1 MTVNDP
7 PPGPPENGD
16 SDAALYQR
24 GLAYARLGRWGRA
37 ASLWRRLVRRR
48 PDLLAA
54 RLRYGEALLRLGKP
68 AAADEEA
75 AAALRLEPGSPEARR
90 LRGVALARLRR
101 FAEAAEAFRAWIAV
115 APREAAAEFSLARAL
130 LLMADEAGAEAACW
144 RAAAHDR
151 NLARAHLLLARIAL
165 AHGKLGQ
172 AQAHLKD
179 AVDARPR
186 AASLRAMLARVMLRR
201 SRLQGALKMARTALA
216 IDPGCDS
223 AALVI
228 AELNIVDGKFAE
240 AQAILR
246 QLAERRPDWV
256 ELHALE
262 RELAEANPD
271 GARREP
277 PLLIEPA
284 PEDAEEA
291 AEDWHAAGEQQG
303 WGGDRPG
310 GFSAG
315 ATSGA
320 AAITM
325 PPLYAENDFLD
336 QVFLLRALILRQ
348 LRLHYRET
356 SVGFLLEYLRPTI
369 VMTLHYILFT
379 ALKKPMPSKIPIE
392 LFIIGSFTTWFCA
405 VHVLRGTSNSARD
418 SSGMPGVTDLH
429 LAIARTVWEFLSMLS
444 FAVFCVLLLK
454 FCGRAEP
461 IPNLPK
467 LILYF
472 ALAATIGLGLGL
484 ILKGLGR
491 VFASMETVRK
501 NILWILYVT
510 SGHYF
515 SIAEG
520 RHGLAPYVWW
530 NPLLHISELTRQAL
544 FPGYPT
550 QLVNLWYPM
559 LMAALLVIAGLM
571 LDKWAEKRV
580 RG

>member
-1 MTVNDP
+1 MTLNDP

-37 ASLWRRLVRRR
+37 AALLRRLVRRQ

-54 RLRYGEALLRLGKP
+54 RLRYGEVLLRLGKP

-75 AAALRLEPGSPEARR
+75 SAALRLEPDSPEAHR
-90 LRGVALARLRR
+90 LHGVALARLRR
-101 FAEAAEAFRAWIAV
+101 FAEAAEAFRGWIAI

-130 LLMADEAGAEAACW
+130 LLARDEAGAEAACQ

-151 NLARAHLLLARIAL
+151 NLVRAHLLMARIAL
-165 AHGKLGQ
+165 AYGKLGQ

-179 AVDARPR
+179 AVGARPR
-186 AASLRAMLARVMLRR
+186 AASLRAMLARVLLRR

-228 AELNIVDGKFAE
+228 AELHIVDGKFAE

-246 QLAERRPDWV
+246 QLGERRPDWV
-256 ELHALE
+256 ELRALE
-262 RELAEANPD
+262 RELAEA
-271 GARREP
+271 GASARREP
-277 PLLIEPA
+277 PPLIEPA

-291 AEDWHAAGEQQG
+291 TEDWRAADGQQG
-303 WGGDRPG
+303 WGADRPG
-310 GFSAG
+310 GFSPG
-315 ATSGA
+315 ATAGA

-356 SVGFLLEYLRPTI
+356 SFGFLLEYLRPTI
-369 VMTLHYILFT
+369 VMILHYILFT

-444 FAVFCVLLLK
+444 FALLCVVLLKL
-454 FCGRAEP
+454 FGRPEP

-467 LILYF
+467 LVLYF
-472 ALAATIGLGLGL
+472 ALAATIGLGFGL
-484 ILKGLGR
+484 ILKALGR
-491 VFASMETVRK
+491 VFAAMETVRK

-550 QLVNLWYPM
+550 AFVAPWYPAV
-559 LMAALLVIAGLM
+559 MAAGLVLTGLM
-571 LDKWAEKRV
+571 LDKWALNRV